1 MLYLLC
7 GAARMVSDEVHD
19 PALRMVVARRLLV
32 QRGLHPSGSRELQQ
46 WSRQEIADR
55 VQSDFPVD
63 PVVVVAVTP
72 EERCC
77 KVENALAPYHDW
89 RSQRLADRSLGVAR
103 EVLPRPVEEGATQF
117 PVRLGAFEWTNQ
129 VCPVVEDVV
138 VVCGKLGLARERLI
152 EP

>member
-89 RSQRLADRSLGVAR
+89 RSQRLAERSLGVAR
-103 EVLPRPVEEGATQF
+103 EVRSCVLTTASSPKRQ
-117 PVRLGAFEWTNQ
+117 
-129 VCPVVEDVV
+129 
-138 VVCGKLGLARERLI
+138 ERRM
-152 EP
+152 EPSTAASALSPISL